1 MPPLCV
7 LELWIFLKEMEIRFC
22 ASNAHSILNRA
33 RPVFSLGLSNR
44 SFPCWRNIYVS
55 SWDSDSVRVDC
66 VHSAPCLPSKGMD
79 LQLSSFLAT
88 PSRRHCPMGG
98 RRCFCYTQTSLRAS
112 FRMHVGADMLHFTKM
127 CSELFFF
134 KKKKKERKKE
144 KSQCGQK
151 ASKWSS
157 ASKSRMEETGK
168 RGVGYSTLSRRARQE
183 YNEGESN
190 GRESKIEHH
199 IRRERRVE

>member
-55 SWDSDSVRVDC
+55 SWDSYSVRVDC

-134 KKKKKERKKE
+134 FFKKKKRKKNLSADKKRQNDRPLRKVGWKRLEREEWDTAHCRGEQDRSIMKE
-144 KSQCGQK
+144 KV
-151 ASKWSS
+151 
-157 ASKSRMEETGK
+157 MEENRK
-168 RGVGYSTLSRRARQE
+168 
-183 YNEGESN
+183 
-190 GRESKIEHH
+190 
-199 IRRERRVE
+199 

>member
-7 LELWIFLKEMEIRFC
+7 LELWIFLKEMEIKFC

-33 RPVFSLGLSNR
+33 WPFFSLSLSNR

-55 SWDSDSVRVDC
+55 SWDSYSVRVDC

-127 CSELFFF
+127 CSELL
-134 KKKKKERKKE
+134 KK

-151 ASKWSS
+151 AWKWSS
-157 ASKSRMEETGK
+157 AWKSRMEETRK
-168 RGVGYSTLSRRARQE
+168 RGVGYSTLSRRGRRE
-183 YNEGESN
+183 CNKGESN
-190 GRESKIEHH
+190 GREWKKEYH
-199 IRRERRVE
+199 IRREQRVE